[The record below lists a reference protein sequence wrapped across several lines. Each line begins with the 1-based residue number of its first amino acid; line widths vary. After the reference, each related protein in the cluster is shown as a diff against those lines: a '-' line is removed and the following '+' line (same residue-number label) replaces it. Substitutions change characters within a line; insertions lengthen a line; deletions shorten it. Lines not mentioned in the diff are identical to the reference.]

1 MAQLRHT
8 DGPPKKQTR
17 LLADSVHLELM
28 KFLNRGQCRHQTV
41 VISEVGYRVKSSVND
56 TLLREKSRAARRVD
70 SRRRMKTRR
79 LLAQMA
85 WIMEIIMREDL
96 SDLPEELC
104 ACCSWTILTPQKC
117 WFTSRTPSPAPPPP
131 VQILL
136 PHNLHLWYSR
146 GLVLSTGPDE
156 MGFRRPRAQRVKINS
171 PDV

>member
-1 MAQLRHT
+1 MWMHNEWLNSDTQM
-8 DGPPKKQTR
+8 DPPKNR
-17 LLADSVHLELM
+17 LTLADSVHLRLM
-28 KFLNRGQCRHQTV
+28 KFLNRGQCRHKTV

-56 TLLREKSRAARRVD
+56 NKAKLLRKNSRAARQVD

-117 WFTSRTPSPAPPPP
+117 WFTSRTPTPTPYRSFCHITSTSGIQEDSYCQQDQMKWDLGGP
-131 VQILL
+131 V
-136 PHNLHLWYSR
+136 HS
-146 GLVLSTGPDE
+146 VL
-156 MGFRRPRAQRVKINS
+156 K
-171 PDV
+171 